1 MTVSLRPARA
11 KDASAVRAL
20 IRAAYQM
27 YVPRMDRE
35 PAPMLADYAALVERE
50 VVTVACIEDNVAG
63 ALICYPRGQALHVEN
78 VGVSPDFQGHGI
90 GKVLMCEAEEQARA
104 RGLSKIELY
113 TNEVMTE
120 NIPFYEALGYVIVAR
135 AEEDGYQRIFF
146 EKNV

>member
-11 KDASAVRAL
+11 EDASTVRAL

-35 PAPMLADYAALVERE
+35 PAPMLADYAALVEQE
-50 VVTVACIEDNVAG
+50 VVTVACVKDAIAG
-63 ALICYPRGQALHVEN
+63 ALICYPRGQTLHVEN
-78 VGVSPDFQGHGI
+78 VGVSPGFQGHGI
-90 GKVLMCEAEEQARA
+90 GKVLMREAEEQARA